1 MADRGLLTLRQHS
14 KQKEV
19 LLFVGSS
26 NRRRIKKEEKAKVVA
41 AVCLIYFTP
50 GQFEEYDELQQD

>member
-1 MADRGLLTLRQHS
+1 MGRRWLTGVLLTLRQHS

-41 AVCLIYFTP
+41 AV
-50 GQFEEYDELQQD
+50 